1 MYSQSHHSITWW
13 CLTALRIS
21 RHINLSLINISPFH
35 HANIVHS
42 IKNSHCSAAAV
53 HEVYEELVHTSLGQS
68 VKAVEHQAA
77 EVEAGSPWPLGP
89 SPGGSSEA

>member
-1 MYSQSHHSITWW
+1 MVFDCIIQGT
-13 CLTALRIS
+13 LA
-21 RHINLSLINISPFH
+21 LINFSPFH

-42 IKNSHCSAAAV
+42 IQNSHCSAAAV
-53 HEVYEELVHTSLGQS
+53 PEVYKELVHTPLGQS

-89 SPGGSSEA
+89 SPGGSFEV